1 MRHVVIQ
8 DIMDESVYEIMPIS
22 RKIKNLIASGANADE
37 ITAQAVTEGM
47 NTLRMS
53 ASNYV
58 KQGLT
63 SFSEMMKI
71 TYETDDTN

>member
-1 MRHVVIQ
+1 
-8 DIMDESVYEIMPIS
+8 MPIS

-47 NTLRMS
+47 NILRMS

>member
-1 MRHVVIQ
+1 
-8 DIMDESVYEIMPIS
+8 MPIS